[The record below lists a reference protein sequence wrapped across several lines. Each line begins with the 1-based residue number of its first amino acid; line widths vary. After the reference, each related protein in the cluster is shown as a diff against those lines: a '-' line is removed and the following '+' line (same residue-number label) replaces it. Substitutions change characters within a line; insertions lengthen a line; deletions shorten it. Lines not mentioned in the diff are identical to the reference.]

1 MWRARGRHIYDTAQI
16 GETYRPS
23 QARTLPR
30 FAARD
35 CPESGRL
42 PSDPPKARV
51 SWKTRR
57 GETAHPETVQNNGAP
72 RFSLAPFR
80 GYRSGGLGCPGLATR
95 RPGLYSVIPAG
106 LSSCQ
111 VFLHSP
117 FPKTFCTTVPAAVW
131 ADPPVC
137 PSYTGEHIGLPLQS
151 TRKRQPH
158 GRDAPA
164 GRLRSSGGNGPSI
177 GCERVRRR

>member
-57 GETAHPETVQNNGAP
+57 GQTAHPETVQNNGAP

-117 FPKTFCTTVPAAVW
+117 FPKTFCTTVSSRYRRSRMSPVYAWRTHTFA
-131 ADPPVC
+131 PPVHQKT
-137 PSYTGEHIGLPLQS
+137 S
-151 TRKRQPH
+151 
-158 GRDAPA
+158 APW
-164 GRLRSSGGNGPSI
+164 
-177 GCERVRRR
+177 